1 MKFRYAMYIDHT
13 SIFDIHSNIDNI
25 IEFINILVATYL
37 YRINFFT
44 LGKFHF
50 ILVHDFYAIGVLC
63 VSTASFQNLQ
73 RYLKDIVI

>member
-1 MKFRYAMYIDHT
+1 MI
-13 SIFDIHSNIDNI
+13 
-25 IEFINILVATYL
+25 